1 MITVLVVVPVQGSLK
16 HKTTIIAWYSFC
28 TSMSILIVHLV
39 MRFTL
44 YSVQTV
50 VNFGAFID
58 NSTVHFLVVVKAGA
72 YVVLSTANVTLVH
85 FAHFIMSFYMCIK
98 TVSGVKLFST
108 FYTSVGG
115 MCTFVQMG
123 PIN

>member
-1 MITVLVVVPVQGSLK
+1 
-16 HKTTIIAWYSFC
+16 
-28 TSMSILIVHLV
+28 

-44 YSVQTV
+44 YSVWTV
-50 VNFGAFID
+50 VDFGAFVD
-58 NSTVHFLVVVKAGA
+58 NSTVCFLVVVKAGA
-72 YVVLSTANVTLVH
+72 YVELFATNVTLVH
-85 FAHFIMSFYMCIK
+85 FGHFIMLFYMCIK

-115 MCTFVQMG
+115 TCMFVQMG

>member
-1 MITVLVVVPVQGSLK
+1 
-16 HKTTIIAWYSFC
+16 
-28 TSMSILIVHLV
+28 
-39 MRFTL
+39 MRFTSF
-44 YSVQTV
+44 SVWTV
-50 VNFGAFID
+50 VDFGAFVD
-58 NSTVHFLVVVKAGA
+58 SSTVHFLVVVKAGA
-72 YVVLSTANVTLVH
+72 YLVLFSIDVTLVH

-115 MCTFVQMG
+115 MCMFVQMG